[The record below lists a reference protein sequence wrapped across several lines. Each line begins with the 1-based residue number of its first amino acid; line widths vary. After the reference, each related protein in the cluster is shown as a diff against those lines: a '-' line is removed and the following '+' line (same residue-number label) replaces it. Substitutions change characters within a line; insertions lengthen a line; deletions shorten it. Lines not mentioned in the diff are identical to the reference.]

1 MNRTTSKTD
10 EGRPKLRTL
19 FIIYFSLIVMLVLTA
34 IGAKLPLSAA
44 VHDILAF
51 GISVAKTVLIVL
63 IFMEVRYNKGVV
75 RVFAGAGLVW
85 LFLLFLLT
93 FTDYLT
99 RAWRF

>member
-1 MNRTTSKTD
+1 MNAQ
-10 EGRPKLRTL
+10 ERPQRRTL
-19 FIIYFSLIVMLVLTA
+19 FVIYFSLVVMLVLTA
-34 IGAKLPLSAA
+34 VGAKLPLNAMI
-44 VHDILAF
+44 HNILAF

-63 IFMEVRYNKGVV
+63 VFMEVQYNKGVI

-93 FTDYLT
+93 FTDYLS

>member
-1 MNRTTSKTD
+1 MTA
-10 EGRPKLRTL
+10 EERPQLRSL
-19 FIIYFSLIVMLVLTA
+19 YLIYISLIILLVLTVV
-34 IGAKLPLSAA
+34 GAKLPLSAT

-63 IFMEVRYNKGVV
+63 VFMEVHYTKGVV
-75 RVFAGAGLVW
+75 RVFAGAGLAW

-93 FTDYLT
+93 LTDYFT

>member
-1 MNRTTSKTD
+1 MAAQTSPQ
-10 EGRPKLRTL
+10 RRTL
-19 FIIYFSLIVMLVLTA
+19 FLIYVSLIVLLVITA
-34 IGAKLPLSAA
+34 IAAKLSLSTRI
-44 VHDILAF
+44 HDFLAY
-51 GISVAKTVLIVL
+51 GISVAKTILIALV
-63 IFMEVRYNKGVV
+63 FMEVRYNKGVV

>member
-1 MNRTTSKTD
+1 MKHDTTKTD
-10 EGRPKLRTL
+10 SGRPQHRTL
-19 FIIYFSLIVMLVLTA
+19 FVVYVSLIILLVLTA
-34 IGAKLPLSAA
+34 IGAKVPVGAM
-44 VHDILAF
+44 VHDMMAF
-51 GISVAKTVLIVL
+51 GISVAKTALIVL

>member
-1 MNRTTSKTD
+1 MNAQN
-10 EGRPKLRTL
+10 RPPRQTL
-19 FIIYFSLIVMLVLTA
+19 FLVYFCLIFLLVLTA
-34 IGAKLPLSAA
+34 AGAQLPLGGV

-51 GISVAKTVLIVL
+51 GISVLKAVMIVMV
-63 IFMEVRYNKGVV
+63 FMEVHYNKGVV

-93 FTDYLT
+93 LTDFAT

>member
-1 MNRTTSKTD
+1 MNAQ
-10 EGRPKLRTL
+10 ERPQRRTL
-19 FIIYFSLIVMLVLTA
+19 FVIYFSLVVMLVLTA
-34 IGAKLPLSAA
+34 IGAKLPLNAMI
-44 VHDILAF
+44 HNILAF

-63 IFMEVRYNKGVV
+63 VFMEVQYNKGVI

-93 FTDYLT
+93 FTDYFS

>member
-1 MNRTTSKTD
+1 MNRDTTKTD
-10 EGRPKLRTL
+10 AGRPKQRTL
-19 FIIYFSLIVMLVLTA
+19 FIIYVSLMVLLVLTA
-34 IGAKLPLSAA
+34 IGAKLPLSAT

-63 IFMEVRYNKGVV
+63 IFMEVRYNKGVI

>member
-1 MNRTTSKTD
+1 MNAQ
-10 EGRPKLRTL
+10 ERPQRRTL
-19 FIIYFSLIVMLVLTA
+19 FVIYFSLVVMLVLTA
-34 IGAKLPLSAA
+34 IGAKLPLNAMI
-44 VHDILAF
+44 HNILAF

-63 IFMEVRYNKGVV
+63 VFMEVQYNKGVI

-93 FTDYLT
+93 FTDYLS